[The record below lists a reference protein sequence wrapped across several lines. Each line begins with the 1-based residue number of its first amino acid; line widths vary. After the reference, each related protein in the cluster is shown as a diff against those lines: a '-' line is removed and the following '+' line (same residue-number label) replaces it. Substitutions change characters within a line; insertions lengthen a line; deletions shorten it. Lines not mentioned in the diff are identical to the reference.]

1 MGDAVDEYL
10 ARLAEEQRDA
20 LEQLRQL
27 VRSVAPGVEEVIR
40 SRVPAFR
47 YNDRPLVSIG
57 AAKRHLSLFIMYGR
71 VLETYKD
78 DLRGFDMSNTV
89 IRFTPNKPIP
99 RRLVRKLVK
108 ARMAEIQGTAR
119 NEPRLT
125 TTS

>member
-57 AAKRHLSLFIMYGR
+57 AAKRHLHCS
-71 VLETYKD
+71 
-78 DLRGFDMSNTV
+78 SC
-89 IRFTPNKPIP
+89 
-99 RRLVRKLVK
+99 
-108 ARMAEIQGTAR
+108 TAAY
-119 NEPRLT
+119 
-125 TTS
+125 